1 MLGIRT
7 GSQRVNEAFL
17 SGDRFELGCRDS
29 KSNSS
34 LPKDENFR
42 SSNNGILSRSRIY
55 LSSFLLPL
63 LSAKFLRFFGSDSR
77 PGMKRCCSLSREG
90 YRIGW
95 RLFDEGEEDKVEDG
109 KIALFFF
116 YAVALEPFTRFFFE
130 NSGGRLAVRHDCISL
145 LPLSLSPLFWQSWPL
160 STAFRVVHTV
170 LSTNS
175 AFDRRKKK
183 SRCARGVIAKW
194 PLITSVGAALPISSK
209 NRVSFLFP
217 SPPPSP
223 SSFFLS
229 PNSVIYESANKR

>member
-1 MLGIRT
+1 
-7 GSQRVNEAFL
+7 
-17 SGDRFELGCRDS
+17 
-29 KSNSS
+29 
-34 LPKDENFR
+34 
-42 SSNNGILSRSRIY
+42 
-55 LSSFLLPL
+55 
-63 LSAKFLRFFGSDSR
+63 
-77 PGMKRCCSLSREG
+77 MKRCCSLSREG

-116 YAVALEPFTRFFFE
+116 LRSCARAFHALFFRE
-130 NSGGRLAVRHDCISL
+130 LWRQAGCSPRLYQPS
-145 LPLSLSPLFWQSWPL
+145 PSLSLSPLFWQSWPL